1 MRLSLGVV
9 FAAKFLEVGSAF
21 MRRKQMDAA
30 LFTFPLIG
38 WQVLVTTLK
47 IGPPLALVVAEGFEK
62 TTLFLSTH
70 ATKAVQT
77 FPKVS
82 FLLRRQTL
90 DATYCGL

>member
-62 TTLFLSTH
+62 ATLFLPAH
-70 ATKAVQT
+70 ATEAVQT